1 MTVNHDVVGSSPTA
15 GVRHLSALCQV
26 VLLAIKSMGEE
37 VIFSMTF
44 SPVFIFFFN

>member
-1 MTVNHDVVGSSPTA
+1 MIYTLLLDA
-15 GVRHLSALCQV
+15 YLSFLALCQL